1 MKEKE
6 KGVRERKKF
15 IRFFDKR
22 VKTLD
27 KYARGGGKIN
37 TNFGRKGE
45 RAAPWSPKRKTKNL
59 LKKRERSKKP

>member
-1 MKEKE
+1 MKEKG
-6 KGVRERKKF
+6 KGVRGRKKF

-37 TNFGRKGE
+37 TNFGKKGE
-45 RAAPWSPKRKTKNL
+45 RAAS
-59 LKKRERSKKP
+59 